1 MSVKVG
7 INGFGRIGSLAFRAA
22 VENDNVEVVGIND
35 PFIALDYMG
44 YMLNAHYEHG
54 SVLAGGGDDDLLRA
68 CLQVLGSALDG
79 GVDTAALKDILCAAL

>member
-35 PFIALDYMG
+35 PFIDLEYMA
-44 YMLNAHYEHG
+44 Y
-54 SVLAGGGDDDLLRA
+54 LLRFRA
-68 CLQVLGSALDG
+68 PEGRREEGRHLRPQQGRSHVRNGR
-79 GVDTAALKDILCAAL
+79 KP